1 MCADLRL
8 DARDLPI
15 GHDADG
21 VCHLPAPA
29 LGVPAVVDHEVVGG
43 DLSNQGGEGF
53 LLVLGF
59 LLLFLHLLLFDF
71 FLLSLLLLLLPE
83 GIRRL
88 AE

>member
-59 LLLFLHLLLFDF
+59 LFLLLLDF
-71 FLLSLLLLLLPE
+71 FLLSILLLLLPE